1 MKSIAE
7 ILGGCQMV
15 FGISFDIQEVFEGY
29 VTAEHRMFIQMLQ
42 VIEEFMPACE
52 RKESLLG
59 RKGYDETAMIRS
71 ALAKQFFKIPTVT
84 SLRNR
89 LLSDPSLR
97 QVCGFTSVPSEATF
111 SRKFASHAR
120 QKLMEKALGPLVS
133 SYLDGRIVG
142 HVSRDSTAI
151 EAREKAVNK
160 KKEVIPRGKP
170 GRPRKGSE
178 SKTKKQNVLQKQLGQ
193 TAEQAVEELNS
204 QCSWGCKRNSHGN
217 RNYWKGYKLHLDVT
231 DSGIPVSTI
240 VTGANVHDSQAAIPL
255 ERMTGQRI
263 KHLYSLMDSAYD
275 AKPIKDFI
283 IGNGRMPIIDPNK
296 RRKQQRVLSPSEK
309 QRFRIRSTV
318 ERSNSHLK
326 DWLIPPKIMVR
337 GTEKVSH
344 CLMTGVLCL
353 AAIKILQYCILPGI
367 QKTA

>member
-1 MKSIAE
+1 
-7 ILGGCQMV
+7 
-15 FGISFDIQEVFEGY
+15 
-29 VTAEHRMFIQMLQ
+29 
-42 VIEEFMPACE
+42 
-52 RKESLLG
+52 
-59 RKGYDETAMIRS
+59 
-71 ALAKQFFKIPTVT
+71 
-84 SLRNR
+84 RNR

-120 QKLMEKALGPLVS
+120 QRLMEKALGPLVS

-151 EAREKAVNK
+151 EARETAVNK

-178 SKTKKQNVLQKQLGQ
+178 PKTKKQNVLQKQLGQ

-204 QCSWGCKRNSHGN
+204 QCSWGCKRNSQGN

-255 ERMTGQRI
+255 ERLTEERI
-263 KHLYSLMDSAYD
+263 THLYSLMDSAYD

-283 IGNGRMPIIDPNK
+283 IGNGRVPIIDPNK

-326 DWLIPPKIMVR
+326 DWLMPPKIMVR

>member
-1 MKSIAE
+1 MTYSTRNTPFLQSLLFSHE
-7 ILGGCQMV
+7 DFSPCLFREPSERELEFLQYYHGVQSLLTCDELHRLQRSRRRGRLGYGLLPILG
-15 FGISFDIQEVFEGY
+15 I
-29 VTAEHRMFIQMLQ
+29 ML
-42 VIEEFMPACE
+42 
-52 RKESLLG
+52 L
-59 RKGYDETAMIRS
+59 
-71 ALAKQFFKIPTVT
+71 
-84 SLRNR
+84 
-89 LLSDPSLR
+89 
-97 QVCGFTSVPSEATF
+97 
-111 SRKFASHAR
+111 
-120 QKLMEKALGPLVS
+120 
-133 SYLDGRIVG
+133 
-142 HVSRDSTAI
+142 
-151 EAREKAVNK
+151 
-160 KKEVIPRGKP
+160 
-170 GRPRKGSE
+170 
-178 SKTKKQNVLQKQLGQ
+178 
-193 TAEQAVEELNS
+193 
-204 QCSWGCKRNSHGN
+204 
-217 RNYWKGYKLHLDVT
+217 KLHLDVT

-283 IGNGRMPIIDPNK
+283 IGNGRVPIIDPNK